1 MDMQR
6 ATNFVE
12 WTLEYQPSHLLL
24 KDGVLDLRLMQAPCG
39 RPLIGTRLALQT
51 HKIEEE
57 ATAQEIANCR
67 KFLTDTR
74 PDSLTVISYHPGLR
88 GCEHELEEAS
98 KRCTVVGLSGNTG
111 NGTNQA
117 YIATGG
123 VLRKKEKLSLSTDD
137 LSFGLTAGS
146 LLTVFRQD
154 EEDIDRPVSW
164 TVLNCHDY
172 THVDLIRALQSTQI
186 ELVVVVTYNAAS
198 RLFWEYAI
206 ADIHRLFCYVVVV
219 NVAELGGS
227 GVFAPFRHFGD
238 EAHASLTL
246 GGQIFAAKGPGSFSV
261 DIPLEIRELRLLRTE
276 LARNGFDTKKSRTAP
291 FGVYQA
297 IMPSEHFLSTVD
309 RDAGPPVVTEIIDH
323 KVSWNFDKPRVA
335 VAQLA
340 SMSLEAYVETR
351 YRISEHSDCLQFE
364 HLLSVRLEEL
374 ESRCRSQGATS
385 RGSILDLLVLPEV
398 FVPRTYL
405 RTLQGF
411 SDRLGAIVVAGVDYP
426 GTEDVDNVNECLI
439 LTPNQPMVSYK
450 KICRSQYDAIG
461 PDNIRMPMRRG
472 SKLVRIVNEDG
483 RGFGILI
490 CCDYSH
496 FDLLW
501 ELNLRDREQ
510 PLDFLVVVAHNPFGA
525 LYRSCCI
532 ADSHRFFQYILMCN
546 VASYGGSGIFGP
558 IRTKGARQ
566 VIAELGQGVEGIAVA
581 TLRLD
586 ELAQSRSKQDLQLH
600 EGDFMRRPGAFQSRW
615 AGAAGGNVS
624 CTSPEA
630 ANRSPV

>member
-12 WTLEYQPSHLLL
+12 WTLEYQPSHLVL
-24 KDGVLDLRLMQAPCG
+24 KDGVLDLRLIQAPCG
-39 RPLIGTRLALQT
+39 RKLVGRRLALQAHT
-51 HKIEEE
+51 IGEK
-57 ATAQEIANCR
+57 ATVQEIENC
-67 KFLTDTR
+67 KEILADTR

-88 GCEHELEEAS
+88 DCEHELEEAS
-98 KRCTVVGLSGNTG
+98 KTRAIVGLGGNMG
-111 NGTNQA
+111 NGTNNA
-117 YIATGG
+117 YIANGG

-137 LSFGLTAGS
+137 LSFGLKAGK
-146 LLTVFRQD
+146 LLTIFRPDVQ
-154 EEDIDRPVSW
+154 DIDRPVSW

-227 GVFAPFRHFGD
+227 GVFAPFRQVGD
-238 EAHASLTL
+238 EKHASLTL
-246 GGQIFAAKGPGSFSV
+246 GGQIFGAKGPGSFSV
-261 DIPLEIRELRLLRTE
+261 DIPLEIRELRLLRAE
-276 LARNGFDTKKSRTAP
+276 LAENGFDTEKSRKAP

-297 IMPSEHFLSTVD
+297 IMPSQHFVSTFD
-309 RDAGPPVVTEIIDH
+309 RDAGPPVVTEIVNH
-323 KVSWNFDKPRVA
+323 NVSWSFSNPRVA
-335 VAQLA
+335 VAQLD
-340 SMSLEAYVETR
+340 SMSFEDYVETR
-351 YRISEHSDCLQFE
+351 YRISEHSDCRQFE

-374 ESRCRSQGATS
+374 ESRCRFQGANP
-385 RGSILDLLVLPEV
+385 RGSFLDLLVLPEV

-411 SDRLGAIVVAGVDYP
+411 SDRLGAIVIAGVDYP
-426 GTEDVDNVNECLI
+426 GTEDADNVNECLI
-439 LTPNQPMVSYK
+439 LTPKQPMISYE

-461 PDNIRMPMRRG
+461 PNNTRMPMRRG
-472 SKLVRIVNEDG
+472 SKLVRILDRDG

-501 ELNLRDREQ
+501 ELNLRDRDE
-510 PLDFLVVVAHNPFGA
+510 PLDFLVVVAHNPFGS

-586 ELAQSRSKQDLQLH
+586 ELAQSRRTQDEQLH
-600 EGDFMRRPGAFQSRW
+600 DGDFMRRPGAFQSRW
-615 AGAAGGNVS
+615 ADAAGGHVRLS
-624 CTSPEA
+624 DVTIDHG
-630 ANRSPV
+630 